1 MAISNDKDFKATLAG
16 LPVARQRQVAAR
28 FVQRVFDLSKDVR
41 VKAAL
46 EVAGRA
52 DISDAE
58 LTVVSAA
65 ANTARVESFTQC
77 GKETDWSAQAGLF
90 VAKAAVACV
99 RRARARQQPGLGRGH
114 AGAHGA
120 HLPDRRHRRGHRE
133 PRSRGAVPHPRSI
146 LESVRKNGHDNS
158 TTHRR

>member
-58 LTVVSAA
+58 LTVVSQA

-77 GKETDWSAQAGLF
+77 GKETDWGAQAGLF
-90 VAKAAVACV
+90 VAKVAVACV
-99 RRARARQQPGLGRGH
+99 GAPAPGSNLAWDAAMQARMARTCQTVATGEGTEN
-114 AGAHGA
+114 
-120 HLPDRRHRRGHRE
+120 RE
-133 PRSRGAVPHPRSI
+133 AEEQYRI
-146 LESVRKNGHDNS
+146 LEAFLNQ
-158 TTHRR
+158 